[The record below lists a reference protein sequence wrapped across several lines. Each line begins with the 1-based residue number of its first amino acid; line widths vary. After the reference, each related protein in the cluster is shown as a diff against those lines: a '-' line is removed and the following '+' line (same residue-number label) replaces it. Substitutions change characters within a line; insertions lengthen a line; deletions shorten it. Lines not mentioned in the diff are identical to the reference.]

1 MLLTCIHCTVT
12 LRSIFYSL
20 LTVDKNFRVCFR
32 ISLHLMYNLT
42 NDIKSLTKEAMLLFY
57 QIFLIYPE
65 ER

>member
-20 LTVDKNFRVCFR
+20 LTVDKFSHFPPPYD
-32 ISLHLMYNLT
+32 YNLT